1 MKRKINLV
9 GTGTLTI
16 SLPSSW
22 VKKNNLQKGEELE
35 ITEKN
40 NELILS
46 SEKKN
51 EEKKEI
57 TIDIPSSTNFSRR
70 FIQVPYI
77 QGYDVIKFTSNDPKV
92 FQKIEENMY
101 TVIGF
106 EIVEQ
111 GKGYCIV
118 ENITKQKGEDFEKIF
133 FRLFNLVFTVNE
145 YLIEGMRKDNKESY
159 KLMIQIEDLANKLD
173 LFCRR
178 LINLQETNQIQ
189 VAASYYFLTRSLE
202 GITDIYEDIAKK
214 IKFNRI
220 VNKDFFIS
228 ILVSFGEMLQA
239 IRESKSETWSNNI
252 GKYHEIEIKLDIESA
267 KNKEE
272 VELMGY
278 LYAILRYIHGLSEE
292 GFML

>member
-106 EIVEQ
+106 
-111 GKGYCIV
+111 
-118 ENITKQKGEDFEKIF
+118 
-133 FRLFNLVFTVNE
+133 
-145 YLIEGMRKDNKESY
+145 
-159 KLMIQIEDLANKLD
+159 QIEDLANKLD

-252 GKYHEIEIKLDIESA
+252 GKFKKKYHEIEIKLDIESA